1 MMKGYLDSK
10 GIFVSE
16 PKIAKS
22 LERVAPDSFQS
33 RRHNIIDRTNPH
45 PYAANYFGHKIHLD
59 QNEKLVMFGTT
70 HIIAVDGFSGMI
82 VSHLTIPI
90 KNNKMIY
97 EHVYRYIINNN
108 INTCVCY

>member
-1 MMKGYLDSK
+1 MKGYLDSK

-16 PKIAKS
+16 PKNAKS